1 MSLAQG
7 PGRPV
12 VFLPLEVVGPMVA
25 VGWLKGSI
33 EESPSSTGQ
42 TAR

>member
-1 MSLAQG
+1 
-7 PGRPV
+7 V
-12 VFLPLEVVGPMVA
+12 EVVGPMVA
-25 VGWLKGSI
+25 GGRLQGPF